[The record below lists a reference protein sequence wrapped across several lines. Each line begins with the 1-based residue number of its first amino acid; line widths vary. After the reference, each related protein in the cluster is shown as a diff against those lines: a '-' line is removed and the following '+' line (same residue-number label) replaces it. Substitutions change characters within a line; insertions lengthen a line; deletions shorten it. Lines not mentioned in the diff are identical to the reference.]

1 MLDDFTQF
9 VKYFEKA
16 FSGLK
21 PIIAWALT
29 ALGCI
34 LFPDQIYLFAVM
46 AVTGAALCDVIT
58 KWWSICRINGG
69 YIKAIE
75 THKLQSRALWDGT
88 KVKIFSYLIVMILTG
103 LSYRVVFLEAAG
115 IFLASF
121 VYMILFIR
129 EFQSNV
135 ENLIAGGAK
144 LQWLLL
150 FTRRKEQEI
159 MRPYETEQ
167 ATQPTDKKDKEGYGG
182 RI

>member
-1 MLDDFTQF
+1 MSDFLR
-9 VKYFEKA
+9 YFEKS
-16 FSGLK
+16 FSGIK
-21 PIIAWALT
+21 PIIAWILT

-34 LFPDQIYLFAVM
+34 LFPNEIYLFAVM
-46 AVTGAALCDVIT
+46 AVTGAALLDIVT
-58 KWWSICRINGG
+58 KWWSICRLNGG
-69 YIKAIE
+69 YIKSVE
-75 THKLQSRALWDGT
+75 SHKLQSRTLWDGT

-103 LSYRVVFLEAAG
+103 LSYRVVFLEQAG
-115 IFLASF
+115 IFIASF
-121 VYMILFIR
+121 VYMVLFIR

-150 FTRRKEQEI
+150 FTKRKENDL

-167 ATQPTDKKDKEGYGG
+167 PPDNKKPDKEGYGG

>member
-1 MLDDFTQF
+1 MLDDFNNF
-9 VKYFEKA
+9 LKYFQKA

-21 PIIAWALT
+21 PIAAWILT

-46 AVTGAALCDVIT
+46 AVTGAALCDIAT

-69 YIKAIE
+69 YVKAIQ

-88 KVKIFSYLIVMILTG
+88 KVKIFSYLVVMILTG

-121 VYMILFIR
+121 VYTILFIR

-150 FTRRKEQEI
+150 FAKRKEHEI

-167 ATQPTDKKDKEGYGG
+167 PTAQSPKREEYDG
-182 RI
+182 RV

>member
-1 MLDDFTQF
+1 
-9 VKYFEKA
+9 
-16 FSGLK
+16 
-21 PIIAWALT
+21 
-29 ALGCI
+29 
-34 LFPDQIYLFAVM
+34 
-46 AVTGAALCDVIT
+46 
-58 KWWSICRINGG
+58 
-69 YIKAIE
+69 
-75 THKLQSRALWDGT
+75 
-88 KVKIFSYLIVMILTG
+88 MILTG

-121 VYMILFIR
+121 VYVVLFIR

-167 ATQPTDKKDKEGYGG
+167 ATQPPDKKDKEGYGG

>member
-1 MLDDFTQF
+1 MNEFL
-9 VKYFEKA
+9 KYFEKA

-21 PIIAWALT
+21 PVIAWILA
-29 ALGCI
+29 AIGYI
-34 LFPDQIYLFAVM
+34 LFPDKIYLYAVM
-46 AVTGAALCDVIT
+46 AVTGAALCDIVT

-69 YIKAIE
+69 YVRAIE
-75 THKLQSRALWDGT
+75 LHKLQSRALWDGT
-88 KVKIFSYLIVMILTG
+88 KVKIFSYLVVMILTG

-121 VYMILFIR
+121 VYVVLFIR

-159 MRPYETEQ
+159 MRPYENPE
-167 ATQPTDKKDKEGYGG
+167 QPTPQPQRGEYDG